1 MAQNWSALSR
11 LLTLWLWCAKW
22 LRLLFK
28 CIYMRQFNMNVFSA
42 SSRHIRCLLHCPVRV
57 LFIFDTSCCRLRT
70 SRQANK
76 QTHAHSLSRTPINHM
91 SDGCHSSVMFCVR
104 GVWEVCGCP
113 NSIAS
118 SEIFSRIF
126 RCHLRNMK
134 RSRFAY
140 LLCETWLSSGI
151 PYHSTVRQSVN
162 HFISEFL
169 KRLDNKNSIK
179 IRYVLEIGWESFE
192 LIATRNDIFHAQK
205 KLI

>member
-104 GVWEVCGCP
+104 GRVRSLWLPEQHRFLW
-113 NSIAS
+113 N
-118 SEIFSRIF
+118 IFSHFPLPFEEYETFAFCIF
-126 RCHLRNMK
+126 IMRNLT
-134 RSRFAY
+134 F
-140 LLCETWLSSGI
+140 LGHPLSQHCPAVSQSFHIGI
-151 PYHSTVRQSVN
+151 
-162 HFISEFL
+162 L
-169 KRLDNKNSIK
+169 KAPR
-179 IRYVLEIGWESFE
+179 
-192 LIATRNDIFHAQK
+192 
-205 KLI
+205 